1 MSYSMN
7 ILVFFMILMGML
19 SVFLINDSA
28 VLQIHFKKSRI
39 NVEFAYIHMEQIN
52 SCNFHIYL
60 HRDKKMI
67 LMLLLTE
74 WLRTHTVFPWT
85 LYFFCYG
92 LIVSLPNSYTETIF
106 LNVMLLGDETI
117 GRLIRIRWGH
127 DFGALMNGTDALL
140 SITKEL
146 AFSLLS
152 ARWGY
157 NENSTVCNLEEGSYQ
172 NLTMLPAFRTV

>member
-1 MSYSMN
+1 
-7 ILVFFMILMGML
+7 ML
-19 SVFLINDSA
+19 SLLVYIWNKSIHVISTSIYIEIRKWSSCCSWLSDWGHTQSFLGLCI
-28 VLQIHFKKSRI
+28 
-39 NVEFAYIHMEQIN
+39 
-52 SCNFHIYL
+52 
-60 HRDKKMI
+60 
-67 LMLLLTE
+67 
-74 WLRTHTVFPWT
+74 
-85 LYFFCYG
+85 FFCYG

-106 LNVMLLGDETI
+106 LNVMLGDETI

>member
-1 MSYSMN
+1 
-7 ILVFFMILMGML
+7 ML
-19 SVFLINDSA
+19 SLLIYIWNKSIHVISTSIYIEIRKWFSSCSWLSDWGHTQSFLGLCI
-28 VLQIHFKKSRI
+28 
-39 NVEFAYIHMEQIN
+39 
-52 SCNFHIYL
+52 
-60 HRDKKMI
+60 
-67 LMLLLTE
+67 
-74 WLRTHTVFPWT
+74 
-85 LYFFCYG
+85 FFCYG